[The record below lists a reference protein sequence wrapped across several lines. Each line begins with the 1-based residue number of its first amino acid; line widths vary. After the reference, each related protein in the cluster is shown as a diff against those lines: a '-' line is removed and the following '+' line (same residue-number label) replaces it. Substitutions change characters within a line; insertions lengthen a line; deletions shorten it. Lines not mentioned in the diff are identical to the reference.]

1 MTRLTGRR
9 AAALLIAATLL
20 LMPAARPVSAARNVV
35 VGSKAFAESWIL
47 ADALAQTMQRE
58 GVPGVEHRRNLG
70 GTEIVFQALRTGSVD
85 VYPEYTGTIRE
96 VVLQSPRP
104 LSTAET
110 RAALA
115 PMGLGMSDPIG
126 FNDSYAIAVTGE
138 TARRYGLRTL
148 SDLARHP
155 ELRLGLTHEFLGRAD
170 GFPGLQRRYG
180 LTTRNVLGI
189 QHELAYAALADG
201 KIDATDIYTTDAQI
215 ARMGLRVL
223 EDDREFFPR
232 YDAVWIYRLDLP
244 LKEPRA
250 YSAIRRLTGA
260 IDQDRMT
267 RANARVVLGG
277 LRSAEAAE
285 SLLAETPLAGA
296 AAAAGGAGAAP
307 AHASPAWSRAARSIL
322 ANTAQHVKLVALSL
336 LAAIL
341 VGVPLGVFATRS
353 PRIGG
358 AVLALTGLAQ
368 TVPSL
373 ALLAVLI
380 PVFGIGVVPALIALF
395 VYSLLPIVRNT
406 YVGMTTIAPPLLESA
421 DCLPLSPRS
430 KLTRIRLPLASPSI
444 LAGIRTS
451 AVINVGS
458 ATLAA
463 LIGAGGLGEPILT
476 GIQLRR
482 NGLILEG
489 AIPAAV
495 LALLVERAFDGVDR
509 ILIPKGLR
517 LAASGGA
524 NEPRTGLDSSR
535 IKGGTNPEED
545 HDADAPSDRN
555 A

>member
-1 MTRLTGRR
+1 
-9 AAALLIAATLL
+9 
-20 LMPAARPVSAARNVV
+20 
-35 VGSKAFAESWIL
+35 
-47 ADALAQTMQRE
+47 
-58 GVPGVEHRRNLG
+58 
-70 GTEIVFQALRTGSVD
+70 
-85 VYPEYTGTIRE
+85 
-96 VVLQSPRP
+96 
-104 LSTAET
+104 
-110 RAALA
+110 
-115 PMGLGMSDPIG
+115 
-126 FNDSYAIAVTGE
+126 
-138 TARRYGLRTL
+138 
-148 SDLARHP
+148 
-155 ELRLGLTHEFLGRAD
+155 
-170 GFPGLQRRYG
+170 
-180 LTTRNVLGI
+180 
-189 QHELAYAALADG
+189 
-201 KIDATDIYTTDAQI
+201 
-215 ARMGLRVL
+215 MGLRVL

-232 YDAVWIYRLDLP
+232 YDAVWIYRLALP
-244 LKEPRA
+244 LQEPRA
-250 YSAIRRLTGA
+250 YAAIPRLTGA
-260 IDQDRMT
+260 IDQERMT

-277 LRSAEAAE
+277 ARSVDAAE
-285 SLLAETPLAGA
+285 SLLAESHLAGGG
-296 AAAAGGAGAAP
+296 AGGAAGIAGGAP
-307 AHASPAWSRAARSIL
+307 VSASPAWSRTARSIL

-341 VGVPLGVFATRS
+341 IGVPLGVFATRS

-368 TVPSL
+368 TIPSL

-380 PVFGIGVVPALIALF
+380 PVFGIGIVPALIALF
-395 VYSLLPIVRNT
+395 VYSMLPIVRNT

-489 AIPAAV
+489 AIPAAL

-524 NEPRTGLDSSR
+524 NESRTGSDSSR
-535 IKGGTNPEED
+535 IIGGTNPEEA
-545 HDADAPSDRN
+545 HDADAPSNRN